1 MVRDSQNENWH
12 QLVLAMEQSPRLAA
26 KFKPNNTG
34 YCCKNRAKINP
45 SFKEQNVV
53 TQDKYAKEALAAAA
67 ANEWKTDTK
76 VQILQSIF
84 GSYCL
89 L

>member
-1 MVRDSQNENWH
+1 
-12 QLVLAMEQSPRLAA
+12 MEQSPRLAA
-26 KFKPNNTG
+26 KLKPNNTG
-34 YCCKNRAKINP
+34 YCCKNRAKINL

-53 TQDKYAKEALAAAA
+53 TQDKYAKEVLAAA

-76 VQILQSIF
+76 VQIVQSIF